1 MEVKAIDLWWLHL
14 HMTDKTYK
22 TPIAGSKIQEKLNKV
37 VGDGIVVQSNHKR
50 VDRKHYSI
58 KFIIN
63 TFKSNA
69 FEFPEEYQRGQVT
82 NWSRFG
88 RQWVSTLFS
97 KDGFSHYDKLHIRE
111 VIDSTGHVKLQV
123 VEGGQRLRAIYEFF
137 EDNSKYQ
144 LGDEII
150 VPYQGKILDLSGLSW
165 KELLNLRQYSPELD
179 SYLEDVVVER
189 TFDVSQYVNY
199 PIEEIAVIF
208 RKINNKTKLNDQE
221 MRNAFGGEACVAIRK
236 TARYDAEPH
245 KTFKL
250 HPFFEVMPSSGNNI
264 IGRWTKIKFKRYE
277 MERALAELCLFEDDF
292 DKNAQFDVNNK
303 NVDALYERYSKEGSF
318 KKLLNTVKDRL
329 TLIQNMVQ
337 FYAVQSNSG
346 MILNKGTLFTLYS
359 LLFHMEKYYFKD
371 YTLEYHDPR
380 QFFMWFWLTHTDMG
394 QLKVYD
400 PIQNKYVVQINSTS
414 KKNEPVETDY
424 GLKTRK
430 GHREKKELEAI
441 FTQWEMVFE
450 KYVND
455 PEQLK
460 NIGITVKD
468 KRRTISDKDALTVYA
483 RQNGKDAVTGQD
495 MPIDDL
501 VKGHVLAHSK
511 GGSSNIENTVLIN
524 KFDNLKQGSEHFDQ
538 YMKQKVG

>member
-1 MEVKAIDLWWLHL
+1 
-14 HMTDKTYK
+14 
-22 TPIAGSKIQEKLNKV
+22 
-37 VGDGIVVQSNHKR
+37 
-50 VDRKHYSI
+50 
-58 KFIIN
+58 
-63 TFKSNA
+63 
-69 FEFPEEYQRGQVT
+69 
-82 NWSRFG
+82 
-88 RQWVSTLFS
+88 
-97 KDGFSHYDKLHIRE
+97 
-111 VIDSTGHVKLQV
+111 
-123 VEGGQRLRAIYEFF
+123 
-137 EDNSKYQ
+137 
-144 LGDEII
+144 
-150 VPYQGKILDLSGLSW
+150 
-165 KELLNLRQYSPELD
+165 
-179 SYLEDVVVER
+179 
-189 TFDVSQYVNY
+189 
-199 PIEEIAVIF
+199 
-208 RKINNKTKLNDQE
+208 

-400 PIQNKYVVQINSTS
+400 PIQNKYVVQINSAS